1 MAKTNW
7 QERQVS
13 LAGSVAVA
21 AVTLVLGVF
30 AGMHWEQL
38 TAQFLPLF
46 GIKASA
52 EIDWSELNEVY
63 GALSS
68 DYNGELDQETLIEGA
83 KKGMVA
89 ALDDPYT
96 VYMTAEE
103 YDEFEKDLHGEVGA
117 GIGVEMGERDGYIR
131 VIRTLPDNPAR
142 EAGVLAGDI
151 IYKVEGEEVYNLTN
165 EEIASRLKGEPGTE
179 VTFSVVRDGEELEF
193 TVTREEINN
202 VSAYANYDGD
212 TAIVNITRF
221 DTDTGE
227 ILSDIADEIE
237 ARGIQKIVLDL
248 RGNGGGYVSAAK
260 DIASLW
266 IDGDLVV
273 TQKSLKTG
281 NTSTYANKGQAR
293 LADRKT
299 VVLVDSTTASA
310 SEILAGALQDYGK
323 ATVVG
328 SQTYGKG
335 VVQTLLNL
343 SAGSV
348 LKVTTASWY
357 TPNGNSINE
366 VGITPDIVVEN
377 SFDDTNAGR
386 DPQMDAA
393 RAELNS

>member
-46 GIKASA
+46 GIKTSA

-96 VYMTAEE
+96 VYMTADE
-103 YDEFEKDLHGEVGA
+103 YNEFEKDLHGEVGA
-117 GIGVEMGERDGYIR
+117 GIGVEIGERDGYIR

>member
-46 GIKASA
+46 GIKTSA

-103 YDEFEKDLHGEVGA
+103 YNEFEKDLHGEVGA
-117 GIGVEMGERDGYIR
+117 GIGIEMGERDGYVR

>member
-46 GIKASA
+46 GIKTST

-103 YDEFEKDLHGEVGA
+103 YNEFEKDLHGEVGA

>member
-46 GIKASA
+46 GIKTSA

-68 DYNGELDQETLIEGA
+68 NYNGELDQETLIEGA

-103 YDEFEKDLHGEVGA
+103 YNEFEKDLHGEVGA

>member
-46 GIKASA
+46 GIKTSA

-179 VTFSVVRDGEELEF
+179 VNFSVVRDGEELEF